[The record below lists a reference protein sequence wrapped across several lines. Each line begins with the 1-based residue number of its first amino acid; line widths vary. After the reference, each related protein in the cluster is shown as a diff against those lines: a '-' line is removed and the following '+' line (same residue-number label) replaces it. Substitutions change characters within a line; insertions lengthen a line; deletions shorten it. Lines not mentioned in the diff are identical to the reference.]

1 VTDATR
7 TVGRRALLEAA
18 GLGAVA
24 ALALPTRLA
33 GAQLSE
39 AEQANV
45 AIVGDFCAAWATRDM
60 AKPLAF
66 MSDDCVYRMTE
77 TTPPATG
84 HQGVRDRLQSF
95 VDASERVEF
104 QILEAF
110 AKGPIVVN
118 HRIDRFVSA
127 QPITWEGVG
136 VFYVAGGRIK
146 EWFDYTIRVTR

>member
-1 VTDATR
+1 VAQSRAGSEEVSGDGRHTHDR
-7 TVGRRALLEAA
+7 TTGLLETT

-39 AEQANV
+39 AERANV

-104 QILEAF
+104 QILETF
-110 AKGPIVVN
+110 L
-118 HRIDRFVSA
+118 
-127 QPITWEGVG
+127 
-136 VFYVAGGRIK
+136 GGRRGVLRGRRP
-146 EWFDYTIRVTR
+146 DQGVVRLHDPGHPVGLS